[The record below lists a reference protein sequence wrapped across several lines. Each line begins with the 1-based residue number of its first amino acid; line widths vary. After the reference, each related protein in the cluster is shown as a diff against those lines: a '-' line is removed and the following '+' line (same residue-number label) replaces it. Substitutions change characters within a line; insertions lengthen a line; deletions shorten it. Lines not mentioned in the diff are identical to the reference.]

1 MMSFPL
7 LRCLFLGNGDCIWV
21 ANSVHVH
28 VIVGCYDRQDVHVHV
43 HGMGS

>member
-21 ANSVHVH
+21 ANSVHV
-28 VIVGCYDRQDVHVHV
+28 IVGCYDRQDVHVHV